1 VSDRWAA
8 RHWVDRFNALGAAH
22 RAMLWGA
29 ASGLL
34 FTILNAVARSMSQ
47 AVHPTEAQFLRYVF
61 GLAVMLPFVFRA
73 GVRAYIPSSISGQFW
88 RGAVHTLGLVLW
100 FLALPHLPIADTTA
114 IGFTTPIFIMI
125 GAALMLGEK
134 MRWERWVAAVIG
146 FVGVLI
152 VVGPKLVGSGGWWTL
167 VMVMSMPVF
176 AVSFLMTKVLTRN
189 DSPEVI
195 VVWQAVTVSLLS
207 LPLALAHWTTPTT
220 GQLGWFLLTGI
231 LGSCGHYCLT
241 HALSA
246 AEVSTTQTLKFLE
259 LIWASLLGYLVFSD
273 APSGATIL
281 GGGVIL
287 IATVWIARLEARW
300 GADAEP

>member
-1 VSDRWAA
+1 MIWAA
-8 RHWVDRFNALGAAH
+8 AA
-22 RAMLWGA
+22 
-29 ASGLL
+29 GLL
-34 FTILNAVARSMSQ
+34 FTILNAIARSMSQ
-47 AVHPTEAQFLRYVF
+47 SLHPTEAQFLRYLF
-61 GLAVMLPFVFRA
+61 GLIVMIPFVMRA
-73 GVRAYIPSSISGQFW
+73 GLRAYKPASIGGQFW

-125 GAALMLGEK
+125 GASLMLGEK
-134 MRWERWVAAVIG
+134 MRWERWVAAMIG

-152 VVGPKLVGSGGWWTL
+152 VVGPSLVGSGGWWTL

-195 VVWQAVTVSLLS
+195 VVWQAITVSLLS
-207 LPLALAHWTTPTT
+207 LPLAVAHWTTPTAT
-220 GQLGWFLLTGI
+220 QFAWFLLTGV
-231 LGSCGHYCLT
+231 LGTGGHYCLT

-273 APSGATIL
+273 HPSGATLL
-281 GGGVIL
+281 GGAVIL
-287 IATVWIARLEARW
+287 MATIWIARLESRW
-300 GADAEP
+300 AADAEP